1 MSGFKFS
8 FVSWVFYF
16 SLDVFCTIISLFQ
29 FMFVWFISTN
39 ILLILSLGCLSEVL
53 LPHPPTSMQMD
64 LMHEGVDRGV
74 CLSPF
79 QPPYLP
85 PPAPSS
91 PSSLLERCALSARK
105 FFLPPFFPP
114 LSLLPPPLLPPPSP
128 SPPSSRPL
136 FSLLP
141 PPRLPL
147 PLTLSAPSCMST
159 KSASPQKDR
168 TYFNT
173 FPLTQIKHWHLNTVI
188 DHSSSHLNN
197 WRCIPLGV

>member
-53 LPHPPTSMQMD
+53 LPHPPPSMQMD
-64 LMHEGVDRGV
+64 LMHEGVDRGGM
-74 CLSPF
+74 P
-79 QPPYLP
+79 LP

-91 PSSLLERCALSARK
+91 PSSLLERRALCARK
-105 FFLPPFFPP
+105 FFLSPFFPP

-128 SPPSSRPL
+128 SPPSSCPL

-141 PPRLPL
+141 PPRLPPPSLL
-147 PLTLSAPSCMST
+147 PCPPPHACQQSQQAQAR
-159 KSASPQKDR
+159 KR
-168 TYFNT
+168 TE
-173 FPLTQIKHWHLNTVI
+173 PISIRSLWLK
-188 DHSSSHLNN
+188 
-197 WRCIPLGV
+197 